1 MSAAATV
8 GQPRTLGWPL
18 VSWTGTMTA
27 ISSIAHGGQS
37 RGITTLLRREMIRQ
51 VDGTLVQV
59 PVISGNSL
67 RGRLRR
73 IGEELLRTELRY
85 EGALT
90 PGAAHVLRGGGALV
104 KSGREPLS
112 GSRLARIRELVPQLA
127 VFGGSGGG
135 TIVGGALDVGKV
147 IPHLLETNHI
157 TGAGATTS
165 AFSATQLED
174 YSRQDDSDS
183 HDFDQVAAGEGV
195 GQQMRFHVETFPA
208 GTVFSCWLRL
218 RWPTAVEVDFLRE
231 VVAVFAV
238 DGRLGGRIGVGHGQ
252 VATDWTVEPVLPAIA
267 TSWQDVVRRH
277 RDEILTLLG
286 DFG

>member
-1 MSAAATV
+1 MTGS
-8 GQPRTLGWPL
+8 GQQVLGCPL
-18 VSWTGTMTA
+18 VSWTGSMTA

-37 RGITTLLRREMIRQ
+37 RGITTLLRREMIRLP
-51 VDGTLVQV
+51 DGALVQV
-59 PVISGNSL
+59 PIVSGNSL

-73 IGEELLRTELRY
+73 IGEELLRGELRY
-85 EGALT
+85 EGALS

-104 KSGREPLS
+104 KSGREPLT

-147 IPHLLETNHI
+147 IPHLVETNHI

-183 HDFDQVAAGEGV
+183 HDFDQVVTGEAGPS

-218 RWPTAVEVDFLRE
+218 RWPTEVEVDFLRE
-231 VVAVFAV
+231 VLAVFAV

-252 VATDWTVEPVLPAIA
+252 VATDWRVDPDLPGIA
-267 TSWQDVVRRH
+267 TSWRDRVRQH
-277 RDEILTLLG
+277 RDEILTLMG
-286 DFG
+286 EFA